1 MGGPG
6 NYHTK
11 WNKRE
16 RPILYE
22 IAKYAELNKNE
33 TKELIKQK

>member
-16 RPILYE
+16 RQISYE
-22 IAKYAELNKNE
+22 IAKCAELNKNE